1 MLEEIENLR
10 SDLAKQ
16 ASNMKDS
23 KKKANKLQTEI
34 NHLHDELRSM
44 RLENESYKMFLSG
57 EHKTLLVKDKLMQ

>member
-34 NHLHDELRSM
+34 ECLIYLNKNKKS
-44 RLENESYKMFLSG
+44 
-57 EHKTLLVKDKLMQ
+57 